1 MSLNEGRVMRFEV
14 EKMDSVRRKIVVN
27 VEPEEL
33 KNIEKTVLRKHQ
45 KSVSIPGFRKGHAP
59 AGLLKRS
66 FGEAIKAD
74 VMESA
79 ISQYYENLL
88 SQLDFKPIS
97 RGEVIHIQFD
107 NVETGLEF
115 HVELE
120 AEPEIELKKY
130 KGLKVEKEIPM
141 VTDEMVEKALAEL
154 QESFATTKTVEKSRE
169 GHFISFDAQQ
179 LGDGDV
185 PMIGQKFEDITVKIG
200 SGEFDPEL
208 EKQLIGLETNQEKI
222 IRKIVPP
229 PTDAKDDM
237 PDTEGFKITVKSIEE
252 RELPHLDDELAKN
265 LQDDNIE
272 TLDQLKDV
280 LRKNIQTNLEQR
292 SLQQFQSRLIDELL
306 KENPF
311 DVPPSMIKHYLEH
324 VVDDLKARYPKEKID
339 EKLIRERYRAD
350 AIHNIRWLLLKD
362 KIEKNENIDV
372 SQEDISRKIDESN
385 YSEEEKK
392 KMKKDA
398 RFKSMLKDNMREEK
412 VLKLLEENAEVT
424 EVFSQAAKSQ
434 KVSF

>member
-229 PTDAKDDM
+229 PTDAKDD
-237 PDTEGFKITVKSIEE
+237 I
-252 RELPHLDDELAKN
+252 HLDDELAKN